1 MEISE
6 IRQICVDSLSAVPGI
21 VKLHKPTLDLDKS
34 CEDTAECDT
43 LLPELIN
50 ITTSSAGLSLQLA
63 FSILDDVSAKF
74 IVTQLFKQI
83 DFALK
88 KKKLKLLN
96 LTVIIKGVNNAV

>member
-6 IRQICVDSLSAVPGI
+6 IRQICIESLSAVPGI
-21 VKLHKPTLDLDKS
+21 VKLHRPTLDLDKPY
-34 CEDTAECDT
+34 EDADECTT
-43 LLPELIN
+43 LLPEMIN
-50 ITTSSAGLSLQLA
+50 ITTSSTGLSLQLA
-63 FSILDDVSAKF
+63 FSILDGVSAKF

-96 LTVIIKGVNNAV
+96 LTVIIKGVNNAG

>member
-6 IRQICVDSLSAVPGI
+6 IKQLCIDSLSAVPGI
-21 VKLHKPTLDLDKS
+21 VKLHKPTLDLDKP
-34 CEDTAECDT
+34 CDELDDCQA

-50 ITTSSAGLSLQLA
+50 VTTSSTGLSVQLA
-63 FSILDDVSAKF
+63 FTILDGVSAKF

-96 LTVIIKGVNNAV
+96 LTVIIKGVNNAG